1 MSSRTIGP
9 GRRGLVFSPEGIRIG
24 KKKKFGGKDISYP
37 DCFSAGGVSI
47 THQGFIFVAGDP
59 FFFCSRLC
67 CVPDSMFTV
76 LIGLI

>member
-9 GRRGLVFSPEGIRIG
+9 GRRGLVFSPKGIRIG

-47 THQGFIFVAGDP
+47 THQGFIFVAGDL
-59 FFFCSRLC
+59 FFSALAYVVF
-67 CVPDSMFTV
+67 
-76 LIGLI
+76 LIACLLYLLV